1 MNSNKRQAVFLRY
14 PFYGEICRSTDR
26 GFGFIKSSTSEEF
39 IHLRDH
45 AGPKLDTLEGLEG
58 KACAYVIGG
67 HPFKYLKGKEGWEK
81 SIVEWRIIEDITK
94 IKSSKGYKEAR
105 EQSFNELEID
115 KIDKLLSAEWYVH
128 LWQKKTNG
136 GPKSVLQSDSIL
148 DNFLCSRLLEVVNV
162 EELIGILSSICESP
176 WYVTNATQRVSAWKR
191 FFQPSDWPASV
202 FIKNKPLESCQG
214 YSTIAPLGGAIF
226 EEHVRKARTVAIDLE
241 SNGEDIFEFG
251 WKNAVTTGVH
261 RSKSGLS
268 RDELLEAVKECLYGQ
283 IDPCIVGHNLLG
295 WDWPI
300 LQKRQVFFPK
310 SAELW
315 DTLVAS
321 WLLDPWRDSH
331 ALVVKERAH
340 SADADATTCYELFQS
355 QITRFAACLDGQST
369 DVHSLVENFIENPG
383 LFEEVKGRNYP
394 HDLQNSLSGSV
405 IFPLCKLNEFSWQRN
420 CHLELVSQESKL
432 ADPLLNPDR
441 CRIVAEKEG
450 TIYAKA
456 VTAIVADAF
465 LEGVEVHLSYL
476 PSWLIDE
483 KLKELLKDAHG
494 DNDGVDAES
503 GRITIYLAEDL
514 FKLSDDALK
523 RLFAD
528 GDLTVAYPVTVALKW
543 QETHSQRLK
552 EVEVQSRFQIVLEN
566 LTGRA
571 LLPVSNED
579 GEASWL
585 LYSPPGLGV
594 DSSSWSLLPTLPTW
608 LQFQDSR
615 PQDAGNVLPRIPR
628 WRDGEASRLDIDRL
642 FVSPD
647 TANRALYL
655 ADLTHCLLNLLK
667 SCPENEVIIVGVRW
681 REEADRLQRNL
692 VHLGVSSDHP
702 GSPLRRLESIFQKK
716 QRILVCVRED
726 ISKFVQ
732 SAIRLG
738 RKLQVVFDEV
748 PLHEWHAM
756 LNTPS
761 TSSIIDE
768 HEDEVWKDHLS
779 KKDILIGSDIR
790 SLSNIFMP
798 GWIESMGVSESDD
811 NVICLIL
818 DSRLT
823 EHRGATANRSFRQQ
837 DIPFYSLEEL
847 LDEDVLQVFYNI
859 CYPKRKEQDVPND
872 YDSYKSFLEKNWG
885 YPDFR
890 PGTQRPAIE
899 KLIQTNRDILLR
911 LPTGAGKSI
920 VFHLPALLRSS
931 YSGRLTV
938 VISPLRALMRD
949 QVEGLWKKNFTESV
963 DYLSGGRDA
972 WLNHEVYLGILD
984 GRIHLVFVAPE
995 RLRSPR
1001 FTEVLERRRRMD
1013 GGLEFIVFDE
1023 AHCISEWGFEF
1034 RPDYLH
1040 AAKYV
1045 AKWFKTKEL
1054 PGNPHRL
1061 LLTSATVT
1069 QRNRLD
1075 LEVELGLGN
1084 AGSYEDLPKDMP
1096 HPIQPYIILESFDLS
1111 EDDDAPSDEKF
1122 EKTCE
1127 ILKGLDLDH
1136 SAALVFVRR
1145 RKDCHRI
1152 SEALNERAAEQG
1164 AELAS
1169 LHALPFHAGLP
1180 EAVKTEACD
1189 LLRDKRT
1196 NVLVCTKAFGMG
1208 MDIPHLHACI
1218 HHKPPT
1224 FIEDYLQEVGRVGRD
1239 AKERERTG
1247 HDIVTATLLYNQ
1259 NNLERNLE
1267 TLHDKIV
1274 MPPDLQDFFGY
1285 CIDKGVYFQQIDK
1298 ALCIIP
1304 PKVRISETR
1313 DLDENQVTNC
1323 LFWLERMGVL
1333 RIEGRHPPFLHMSLD
1348 LALLRN
1354 YAAGSDSTSPIA
1366 NILLDFVTE
1375 SSGVVKELTTP
1386 SSESAQ
1392 EPRAETIFGRVVK
1405 GLLRGVLALFAP
1417 SEDVETKLQVPVS
1430 QSNPD
1435 RSSTANK
1442 IDVSLSMS
1450 ELMTRCGGISMDDLF
1465 AGLFDLN
1472 KVGTLSLHKN
1482 FVVLRNGVPSGEE
1495 FFELLEFAVGKL
1507 LEPTGGRVEYLQ
1519 RKQFESELRE
1529 WYHSLLTEDIQ
1540 EERSAG
1546 GGLEAPRHLTR
1557 RIQREVYRAI
1567 STSLRVLRYAGAELQ
1582 ESISD
1587 SGVTQYA
1594 RAIPESL
1601 RFTVAREVGESIQ
1614 SMRQLLACVSSFEDS
1629 SASSHGST
1637 FEISLTDILNT
1648 LGGKVRISKL
1658 KELMKLIESAGYYG
1672 FEGGL
1677 NDWMSLV
1684 SLNSQKPLPSHD
1696 PDCDEDTAPQRI
1708 YKEML
1713 ERYDLQVLRAQ
1724 AMTLLAAMPSENSKE
1739 YIDQYFQCVEA
1750 GDLERLLEDT
1760 VGDVDDEVLASN
1772 PMLQNLLSQ
1781 VRRERFSEEIEKLNK
1796 SQLAVCRAPFDRRL
1810 LVNAGPGSGKTHV
1823 LMMRCA
1829 CLIHLQRIDPSA
1841 ILVLAFNRA
1850 VVFEIKDRIRT
1861 LFRSLGYGNYA
1872 NRIDVSTFH
1881 SFALRHG
1888 PTAELFE
1895 EDAIGHAVHVFAE
1908 TMKSDSTFARVVSGR
1923 YKAVLIDEFQDMN
1936 EDFYRV
1942 VKILLTNCSGGGM
1955 VIGDDDQ
1962 DILTW
1967 NRKDWQK
1974 KYGQNCPLDA
1984 AHYFAEFRKAL
1995 EPEEHNLTLNYR
2007 SVPEVVQRANGMI
2020 EKVAT
2025 QVGFSRMK
2033 GMTKLKSSREER
2045 GLVKMPLDI
2054 TQYPELVH
2062 ESLKRGENI
2071 AALCRSNRECRQVY
2085 ETVVKDN
2092 GIVAANVELL
2102 GSEDFALYQ
2111 LRPSGALL
2119 DICRSRKEYDFIDT
2133 YIWEEILKEYELGGY
2148 ADVQTGRKYLQILY
2162 TLVQEEVG
2170 RPRIRDLQTFIEE
2183 MRASDV
2189 ERLKAK
2195 IGLADTRA
2203 KLTIATVHKVKG
2215 LEFDTV
2221 LVMPSNENFPFMP
2234 TNSALPQP
2242 IIIDA
2247 AEEARLCYVA
2257 MTRARNQLYI
2267 GWGAREKS
2275 WWTCS
2280 KHNSCDDS
2288 YRYCLRGSPGEVF
2301 VSWSGQKNQVNI
2313 GLQRYIE
2320 EHVSIGDH
2328 LSLNSSYLHHGSMP
2342 VGLLSK
2348 HTKALLQKVNKC
2360 PQLRVSNVIRYTCG
2374 NYFREKNPQF
2384 WDPLH
2389 DSVKQQG
2396 WFYTVLVEEA

>member
-1 MNSNKRQAVFLRY
+1 MNRGKTQMVLLRY
-14 PFYGEICRSTDR
+14 PYVGKIWRTTDR
-26 GFGFIKSSTSEEF
+26 GFGLIITPVGQEF

-45 AGPKLDTLEGLEG
+45 AGQKLDTMEGLEG
-58 KACAYVIGG
+58 KACAYAIGG
-67 HPFKYLKGKEGWEK
+67 HPLRYSNNKDGWAK
-81 SIVEWRIIEDITK
+81 SVVEWRLIDDIDIINSTE
-94 IKSSKGYKEAR
+94 GYRSAR
-105 EQSFNELEID
+105 EEALKELD
-115 KIDKLLSAEWYVH
+115 YVQVNDLLSAKWYIK
-128 LWQKKTNG
+128 LWQHKTNG
-136 GPKSVLQSDSIL
+136 KPKAILKADTLL
-148 DNFLCSRLLEVVNV
+148 DNILCRHLAKARNI
-162 EELIGILSSICESP
+162 EELIRILASICEST
-176 WYVTNATQRVSAWKR
+176 WYVTNEVERSSTWKR
-191 FFQPSDWPASV
+191 FFKPSDWPASV
-202 FIKNKPLESCQG
+202 FIKNKPLELCQG
-214 YSTIAPLGGAIF
+214 YSTITPFPGEMF
-226 EEHVRKARTVAIDLE
+226 EKYVREAKAVAIDLE

-261 RSKSGLS
+261 RSKSSLS
-268 RDELLEAVKECLYGQ
+268 RDELLKAVNDCLYGQ
-283 IDPCIVGHNLLG
+283 IDPCIVGHNLLD
-295 WDWPI
+295 WDLLI
-300 LQKRQVFFPK
+300 LQKHQIFFPE
-310 SAELW
+310 SATWW
-315 DTLVAS
+315 DTLVTS

-331 ALVVKERAH
+331 ALVVKKHAH

-355 QITRFAACLDGQST
+355 QIARLAACLDGQSL
-369 DVHSLVENFIENPG
+369 DVHSLVENFFENPG
-383 LFEEVKGRNYP
+383 LFEEIKGRSYP
-394 HDLQNSLSGSV
+394 HDLQNALSGSV
-405 IFPLCKLNEFSWQRN
+405 IFPSCKVNEFSWRRN
-420 CHLELVSQESKL
+420 CRLKLVAQESKL
-432 ADPLLNPDR
+432 ADPLLNPDH
-441 CRIVAEKEG
+441 CRVIAEKEG

-456 VTAIVADAF
+456 VAAIVADAS

-476 PSWLIDE
+476 PLWLVDE
-483 KLKELLKDAHG
+483 RLKELLKDAHG
-494 DNDGVDAES
+494 ENDRVDEDR

-523 RLFAD
+523 RLFAN
-528 GDLTVAYPVTVALKW
+528 GDLAIAHPVMVALKW
-543 QETHSQRLK
+543 QETHCQSLK
-552 EVEVQSRFQIVLEN
+552 VVEVQSRFPIALEN
-566 LTGRA
+566 LAGRA
-571 LLPVSNED
+571 LLPVSDED
-579 GEASWL
+579 GEALWL

-608 LQFQDSR
+608 LQVQDRR
-615 PQDAGNVLPRIPR
+615 PKGTGNVLPRIPR

-647 TANRALYL
+647 TANRSFYL

-667 SCPENEVIIVGVRW
+667 SCPENEVLVVGVRW
-681 REEADRLQRNL
+681 RNEADRLQKNL
-692 VHLGVSSDHP
+692 VLLGASSDHP
-702 GSPLRRLESIFQKK
+702 GTPLRRLESIFRKK
-716 QRILVCVRED
+716 QRILICVRED

-748 PLHEWHAM
+748 PLHEWYAM
-756 LNTPS
+756 QNAPS
-761 TSSIIDE
+761 TSLRIDKHAKDAWQNHLGKKSI
-768 HEDEVWKDHLS
+768 L
-779 KKDILIGSDIR
+779 LGSDIR
-790 SLSNIFMP
+790 SLSNIFLP
-798 GWIESMGVSESDD
+798 GWLESLGVPGSDD
-811 NVICLIL
+811 HVTCLIL

-823 EHRGATANRSFRQQ
+823 EHRATTAERSFRQQ

-847 LDEDVLQVFYNI
+847 LDKEVLQVFYSI
-859 CYPKRKEQDVPND
+859 CYHKREVRNVPND
-872 YDSYKSFLEKNWG
+872 YASYKSFLEENWG

-949 QVEGLWKKNFTESV
+949 QVEGLWRKHFTESV

-984 GRIHLVFVAPE
+984 GRIHMVFVAPE
-995 RLRSPR
+995 RFRSPR

-1013 GGLEFIVFDE
+1013 GGLEFVVFDE
-1023 AHCISEWGFEF
+1023 VHCISEWGFEF

-1045 AKWFKTKEL
+1045 AAWFKTKEL

-1069 QRNRLD
+1069 QRSRID

-1096 HPIQPYIILESFDLS
+1096 HPIQPYIILKSFDLS

-1127 ILKGLDLDH
+1127 ILKGLDLDR

-1145 RKDCHRI
+1145 RRDCHRI

-1169 LHALPFHAGLP
+1169 LNALPFHAGLP

-1189 LLRDKRT
+1189 LLRNKRA

-1218 HHKPPT
+1218 HHRPPT

-1274 MPPDLQDFFGY
+1274 RPPDLRDFFEY

-1304 PKVRISETR
+1304 SKVRISETR
-1313 DLDENQVTNC
+1313 ALDENQVTNC

-1333 RIEGRHPPFLHMSLD
+1333 RIEGRHPPFLHINLD

-1354 YAAGSDSTSPIA
+1354 YAASSRYSSPIA
-1366 NILLDFVTE
+1366 NILLDFVAE
-1375 SSGVVKELTTP
+1375 SSGVVKDLVTP
-1386 SSESAQ
+1386 SPKTAQ
-1392 EPRAETIFGRVVK
+1392 DPRAETVFGRMVK
-1405 GLLRGVLALFAP
+1405 GLLRGVLALFVP
-1417 SEDVETKLQVPVS
+1417 SEDDETKLHVPAS
-1430 QSNPD
+1430 QASFD

-1450 ELMTRCGGISMDDLF
+1450 ELMSRCGGINMDDLF
-1465 AGLFDLN
+1465 AGLFDLS
-1472 KVGTLSLHKN
+1472 KVGALTLHKN
-1482 FVVLRNGVPSGEE
+1482 FVVLRNEAPSGEE
-1495 FFELLEFAVGKL
+1495 FFELLEFAIETL

-1519 RKQFESELRE
+1519 RKHFESKLRG
-1529 WYHSLLTEDIQ
+1529 WYSRLLSEDIQ
-1540 EERSAG
+1540 EERFAAG
-1546 GGLEAPRHLTR
+1546 GLNAPRHLTR

-1567 STSLRVLRYAGAELQ
+1567 STSLRVLRYLGTELQ
-1582 ESISD
+1582 ESLSD

-1594 RAIPESL
+1594 RAIPESI
-1601 RFTVAREVGESIQ
+1601 RFNVAMKVSESIQ
-1614 SMRQLLACVSSFEDS
+1614 SMRQLLACVSSLEDS
-1629 SASSHGST
+1629 SASSRGAT
-1637 FEISLTDILNT
+1637 FEISLTDILNA

-1684 SLNSQKPLPSHD
+1684 TLNTQKPLPSHD
-1696 PDCDEDTAPQRI
+1696 LDSDQDTAPQRI

-1713 ERYDLQVLRAQ
+1713 ERYELQVLRAQ
-1724 AMTLLAAMPSENSKE
+1724 AMTLLAAMPSENCKE
-1739 YIDQYFQCVEA
+1739 YIDRYFQCVEA
-1750 GDLERLLEDT
+1750 EDLERLLKDT

-1772 PMLQNLLSQ
+1772 PILQNLLSQ
-1781 VRRERFSEEIEKLNK
+1781 VRRERFQEEIERLND

-1829 CLIHLQRIDPSA
+1829 CLIHLQSLDPAS

-1861 LFRSLGYGNYA
+1861 LFRSIGYGNYA

-1881 SFALRHG
+1881 SFALRHE
-1888 PTAELFE
+1888 PTAELYE
-1895 EDAIGHAVHVFAE
+1895 EDAIGRVVHTFAE
-1908 TMKSDSTFARVVSGR
+1908 KMKSDSNFSRVVGGR
-1923 YKAVLIDEFQDMN
+1923 YKAVLVDEFQDMN
-1936 EDFYRV
+1936 EDFYSV
-1942 VKILLTNCSGGGM
+1942 VKILTSNCCGGGM

-1967 NRKDWQK
+1967 NRRDWQN
-1974 KYGQNCPLDA
+1974 KYAQRCPLDA

-1995 EPEEHNLTLNYR
+1995 EPEEHILSLNYR

-2020 EKVAT
+2020 EKVAA

-2033 GMTKLKSSREER
+2033 GATRLEAYREDH

-2054 TQYPELVH
+2054 TQYPDLVH

-2071 AALCRSNRECRQVY
+2071 AVLCRSNRECRQAY

-2092 GIVAANVELL
+2092 GIVVANVELL
-2102 GSEDFALYQ
+2102 GSEDFALYK
-2111 LRPSGALL
+2111 LRPPGALL
-2119 DICRSRKEYDFIDT
+2119 DICRSRKEYDFVDA
-2133 YIWEEILKEYELGGY
+2133 YIWEEMLKEYEASGI
-2148 ADVQTGRKYLQILY
+2148 ADMQAGREYLQNLF
-2162 TLVQEEVG
+2162 TLVQAEVG
-2170 RPRIRDLQTFIEE
+2170 RPRIRDLQTFIEG

-2189 ERLKAK
+2189 ERLKVK
-2195 IGLADTRA
+2195 TGLADTKS

-2215 LEFDTV
+2215 LQYDTV
-2221 LVMPSNENFPFMP
+2221 LVMPSRENFPFRSSS
-2234 TNSALPQP
+2234 NDLSQLGS
-2242 IIIDA
+2242 IDA
-2247 AEEARLCYVA
+2247 AEEARICYVA
-2257 MTRARNQLYI
+2257 MTRARNHLYV
-2267 GWGAREKS
+2267 GWDVREKS
-2275 WWTCS
+2275 WWEC
-2280 KHNSCDDS
+2280 KKYENVNSAH
-2288 YRYCLRGSPGEVF
+2288 RYCLKGSPDELF
-2301 VSWSGQKNQVNI
+2301 VSWPGQSKQVESGIQK
-2313 GLQRYIE
+2313 YIKE
-2320 EHVSIGDH
+2320 NVSVGDPIN
-2328 LSLNSSYLHHGSMP
+2328 LYKSSLRHGNEV
-2342 VGLLSK
+2342 VGRISNR
-2348 HTKALLQKVNKC
+2348 TALLYKAYEK
-2360 PQLRVSNVIRYTCG
+2360 PQLRVANVIRYMCG
-2374 NYFREKNPQF
+2374 NYFQKQHPKF
-2384 WDPLH
+2384 WEPLH
-2389 DSVKQQG
+2389 DKVKQQA
-2396 WFYTVLVEEA
+2396 WFYLVLVEEA